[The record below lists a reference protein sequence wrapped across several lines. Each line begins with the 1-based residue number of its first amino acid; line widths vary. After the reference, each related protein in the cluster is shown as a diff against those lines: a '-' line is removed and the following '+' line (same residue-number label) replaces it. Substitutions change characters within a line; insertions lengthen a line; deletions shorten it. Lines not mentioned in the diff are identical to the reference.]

1 MSDLDD
7 ATRLSGIFHG
17 DGQAI
22 AVLAMEHASI
32 LQQFVQAVALSH
44 PAPSR
49 RAVAAYCPG

>member
-7 ATRLSGIFHG
+7 ATRLSDIFHG

-32 LQQFVQAVALSH
+32 LQQFAQAVVLSH
-44 PAPSR
+44 PAPAR